1 MQKSAQR
8 VRPISWWWAL
18 LAVALVASAV
28 AVSMVVMLAQTE
40 GLHGAQRATARID
53 AIKTALTIGAGTGG
67 AAALLLALR
76 RQWLSEHTHVRQE
89 AADTIAEFD
98 ARERRITELYTA
110 AAGQLASDSAPVRLA
125 GLYALERLAQDHVDH
140 RQTIVNVI
148 CAYLRMPF
156 SPTRPHAEDAA
167 ESWEQERVVR
177 VTAQGI
183 LTGHLFVGGGRGDDP
198 TWPLNPSPQEPRF
211 WAGMELDLSGATLLD
226 FEFTGRRVEM
236 ATFDEARFFGT
247 ANSAHAEFTGH
258 VSFDKARFEQGHGH
272 FLSAWFG
279 LRVTFIGTDFGSE
292 QAVFKGATFTGMVF
306 FREAVL
312 PGGVCFEA
320 ARGLA
325 DFNRSWGSVRQWPD
339 GWTERPLG
347 ADERM
352 PLLAPR
358 FSRWPESNLPP
369 GSSTWALIVPD
380 SAGRPAD

>member
-1 MQKSAQR
+1 MQKPAQR

-28 AVSMVVMLAQTE
+28 AVSLTVMLAQTE
-40 GLHGAQRATARID
+40 GLHGALRATARID
-53 AIKTALTIGAGTGG
+53 AIKTALTVGAGTGG

-89 AADTIAEFD
+89 VADAISEFD

-125 GLYALERLAQDHVDH
+125 GLYALERLAQDHPDH

-156 SPTRPHAEDAA
+156 SSPRPAELNAA

-177 VTAQGI
+177 ITAQGI
-183 LTGHLFVGGGRGDDP
+183 LTSHLYVGGSRGDDAS
-198 TWPLNPSPQEPRF
+198 WPLNPSPQEPKF
-211 WAGMELDLSGATLLD
+211 WPGMELDLSGAVLLD

-236 ATFDEARFFGT
+236 ATFDEARFVGT
-247 ANSAHAEFTGH
+247 ANFAHAEFTGH
-258 VSFDKARFEQGHGH
+258 ASFDKAHFEQGRGH

-279 LRVTFIGTDFGSE
+279 LSVSFIGTGFGSE
-292 QAVFKGATFTGMVF
+292 QAVFDGATFTGMVF
-306 FREAVL
+306 FHEAVL
-312 PGGVCFEA
+312 PGGSSFEA
-320 ARGLA
+320 VRGLA

-339 GWTERPLG
+339 GWTERPLE
-347 ADERM
+347 ADEHM
-352 PLLAPR
+352 PLLEPR
-358 FSRWPESNLPP
+358 FSRWPETNLPP
-369 GSSTWALIVPD
+369 GSSTWTLIVP
-380 SAGRPAD
+380 R